1 MTATRTA
8 TTSTPLH
15 PLLADRWSPRAFD
28 PSARLTGL
36 QVTALLEA
44 ARWAPSAANSQ
55 PWRFLLA
62 LRGSADFEHIFATL
76 APGNQAWAG
85 AASALVM
92 VAAATTDDAGSA
104 SPWALYDTGQAVA
117 HLSTQASHEGLSVHQ
132 LGGFDKSAVV
142 EAFGLDATLTPASYS
157 PSVCAG
163 HSAHDHGVRRRGPAR
178 PERLT
183 TPDSMIVRTR
193 RPLDRPVSGRIAL
206 TILVPPDEQRHRPH
220 LERRPPVPS
229 WEVGHVRIAGV
240 RITVLRAGRHDA
252 RQWSVPD
259 GCG

>member
-62 LRGSADFEHIFATL
+62 PRGSADFEHIFATL
-76 APGNQAWAG
+76 APGNQAWAD

-92 VAAATTDDAGSA
+92 VAAATTDDVGNA

-117 HLSTQASHEGLSVHQ
+117 HLSTQASHEGLSIHQ
-132 LGGFDKSAVV
+132 LGGFDASAVV
-142 EAFGLDATLTPASYS
+142 EAFGLDATLTPVVVLAI
-157 PSVCAG
+157 
-163 HSAHDHGVRRRGPAR
+163 GVRGASPDCPSRSLRAR
-178 PERLT
+178 PLHAPGFPLSTSCSRPRPRRTTTRTCWPGAPDDSRLP
-183 TPDSMIVRTR
+183 TPDSRLPT
-193 RPLDRPVSGRIAL
+193 P
-206 TILVPPDEQRHRPH
+206 
-220 LERRPPVPS
+220 
-229 WEVGHVRIAGV
+229 
-240 RITVLRAGRHDA
+240 
-252 RQWSVPD
+252 
-259 GCG
+259 

>member
-62 LRGSADFEHIFATL
+62 PPRISGLRAHLRNARAGH
-76 APGNQAWAG
+76 QAWAD

-92 VAAATTDDAGSA
+92 VAAATTDDAGNA

-117 HLSTQASHEGLSVHQ
+117 HLSTQASHEGLSIHQ
-132 LGGFDKSAVV
+132 LGGFDASAVV
-142 EAFGLDATLTPASYS
+142 EAFGLDATLTPVVVLAI
-157 PSVCAG
+157 
-163 HSAHDHGVRRRGPAR
+163 GVRGDVAGLREPFAAR
-178 PERLT
+178 EAAP
-183 TPDSMIVRTR
+183 RTR
-193 RPLDRPVSGRIAL
+193 VPLEH
-206 TILVPPDEQRHRPH
+206 ILLATATTAYD
-220 LERRPPVPS
+220 
-229 WEVGHVRIAGV
+229 
-240 RITVLRAGRHDA
+240 DA
-252 RQWSVPD
+252 DLLARSA
-259 GCG
+259 